1 MHLSLRPL
9 FTITRAV
16 AFFLPCVC
24 TVIVNAQKPTPSI
37 HVSSTSAEIKIDGI
51 LSEKS
56 WEACE
61 IVSDFYQSVPFD
73 TGYANSKTE
82 VRMMYDDKYLY
93 LSAICY
99 DDVKKPYIIQSL
111 RRDFKYEVSDA
122 FGLYIDPY
130 DDLMNGFHF
139 AVNPRGVQR
148 EGLIQVGGRG
158 GVTTEW
164 DILWYSEVKNY
175 EDKWVLEMAIPFT
188 SLRFKN
194 GEKKWRVNFSRND
207 LKRNEGSSWAA
218 IPRNFNIASLP
229 FCGNLI
235 WDKPFVSKKKSIAII
250 PYVTGGLQKAYEPT
264 ETPNEYTSGIGGDA
278 RIGVTNS
285 LQLDLTVNPDFSQ
298 VEVDRQVTNLSRFSL
313 FFPERRN
320 FFIENSDL
328 FSDFGF
334 RQIRP
339 FFSRKIGLN
348 QGQIVPILAG
358 ARLSGK
364 VGKYWRIGAMNMH
377 TRETDNAPQQNYSV
391 AAVQR
396 NILKNSTI
404 GVIAVNRQSF
414 DSSGLISKDHNRM
427 IGSDFNFNT
436 IDRKWSGKALYHYAI
451 TPDVSDDNFAHA
463 TFLAY
468 STPNYF
474 IMWNHEYVGR
484 NHLADVGFV
493 PRIERFDP
501 EANIVRKQAYWRLEP
516 MFAYTHFPE
525 KANSKYISQRFE
537 AYVDRYTD
545 ADYELTDN
553 QNRFRYILTLK
564 NTNQIALLANDWY
577 TRLFFDRDVT
587 FTNDTN
593 AITPAGGYHYQN
605 IRLTYLTDQRKPLA
619 GELSVFSGEYYNGR
633 RSNANL
639 SINYRWQPY
648 GRFGL
653 YVNQNSFDI
662 PGLAQN
668 KLLTLIGSEIEL
680 SFTKS
685 IFFSTFM
692 QYNTQIDNF
701 NINSRLQWR
710 FKPMSDLFIVY
721 SDNYNTTELSPINRG
736 LIVKLNYWIQ

>member
-1 MHLSLRPL
+1 MTWTTRFFPSLL
-9 FTITRAV
+9 FLVGSFVLTYG
-16 AFFLPCVC
+16 
-24 TVIVNAQKPTPSI
+24 QKPVPSLSI
-37 HVSSTSAEIKIDGI
+37 HPASEKITIDGE
-51 LSEKS
+51 LNEHS
-56 WEACE
+56 WDKCE
-61 IVSDFYQSVPFD
+61 IATNFYQSVPFD
-73 TGYANSKTE
+73 TGYAQTKID
-82 VRMMYDDKYLY
+82 VRVLYDEKFLY
-93 LSAICY
+93 VSAVCH
-99 DDVKKPYIIQSL
+99 DDLNKPYVIQSL
-111 RRDFKYEVSDA
+111 RRDFEYEVSDA
-122 FGLYIDPY
+122 FGIYIDPY

-139 AVNPRGVQR
+139 AVNPKGVQR
-148 EGLIQVGGRG
+148 EGLVQVGGRG

-175 EDKWVLEMAIPFT
+175 EDKWVAEIAIPFT
-188 SLRFKN
+188 SLRFNN
-194 GEKKWRVNFSRND
+194 GEKKWRINFSRND
-207 LKRNEGSSWAA
+207 LKRNEGSSWSPV
-218 IPRNFNIASLP
+218 PRNFDIASLP
-229 FCGNLI
+229 FTGHLI
-235 WDKPFVSKKKSIAII
+235 WDKPFTSKKKSIALI
-250 PYVTGGLQKAYEPT
+250 PYLTGGVQKAYQPV
-264 ETPNEYTSGIGGDA
+264 ETKNEYTYGIGGDA
-278 RIGVTNS
+278 RIGITNS
-285 LQLDLTVNPDFSQ
+285 LQLDLTINPDFSQ

-348 QGQIVPILAG
+348 RGQIVPILAG

-364 VGKYWRIGAMNMH
+364 VGKDWRIGAMNMH
-377 TRETDNAPQQNYSV
+377 TRETENAPQQNYSV

-404 GVIAVNRQSF
+404 GVIAVNRQGF
-414 DSSGLISKDHNRM
+414 DSSGLISKDHNRV

-451 TPDVSDDNFAHA
+451 TPEVSDDNFAHA

-493 PRIERFDP
+493 PRIERFNP
-501 EANIVRKQAYWRLEP
+501 ENNTIRKQAYWRLEP

-525 KANSKYISQRFE
+525 KTDAKYISQRFE
-537 AYVDRYTD
+537 VYVDRYTD
-545 ADYELTDN
+545 AEYDLTDN
-553 QNRFRYILTLK
+553 QNRLRYRLTLA
-564 NTNQIALLANDWY
+564 NTN
-577 TRLFFDRDVT
+577 RLTLDYNNWFTKTYYDRDLT
-587 FTNDTN
+587 FSNDTS
-593 AITPAGGYHYQN
+593 AITPAGEYEYNN
-605 IRLTYLTDQRKPLA
+605 IRLSYESDARRALSFE
-619 GELSVFSGEYYNGR
+619 GSVFHGEYYNGSR
-633 RSNANL
+633 TNADGG
-639 SINYRWQPY
+639 IYYRWQPY
-648 GRFGL
+648 GRFGV
-653 YVNQNSFDI
+653 YINQNSFNM

-668 KLLTLIGSEIEL
+668 KSLTLIGSEIEL

-721 SDNYNTTELSPINRG
+721 SNNYNTTELSPVNRG
-736 LIVKLNYWIQ
+736 LVIKLNYWFQ